1 MPQACFVCGHDSGG
15 ALICDAC
22 DAELPRQRAACPVCA
37 VPTAD
42 GVRCGRC
49 QSEPPAFDATR
60 ACFAY
65 GFPVD
70 RMVQALKYRHR
81 LGVAGFFAEALLGLA
96 AAPPAGAVLLP
107 MPLHVQRLRARG
119 FNQAVEIARPLAHAW
134 ALPLVLS
141 GVARAV
147 DGVPQASLPWQARQ
161 ANVRG
166 VFRGAESF
174 AGTTV
179 VVVDDVMTTGA
190 TLDELART
198 LKRQGA
204 ARVENLVVARTPPP
218 A

>member
-1 MPQACFVCGHDSGG
+1 MPQDCFVCGHDSGG
-15 ALICDAC
+15 ALICEAC
-22 DAELPRQRAACPVCA
+22 HAELPRQPAACPVCA

-49 QSEPPAFDATR
+49 HSEPPAFDATR

-107 MPLHVQRLRARG
+107 MPLHVQRLRTRG
-119 FNQAVEIARPLAHAW
+119 FNHAVEIARPLARAW

-166 VFRGAESF
+166 VFRSADSF
-174 AGTTV
+174 AGSTV
-179 VVVDDVMTTGA
+179 VVIDDVMTTGA
-190 TLDELART
+190 TLDELARA

-204 ARVENLVVARTPPP
+204 ARVENRVVARTPPP